1 MLDIEKLCLRAG
13 SFEVNQISFSVPAGG
28 CHALV
33 GATGSGKTLVLET
46 IAGLR
51 KAQSGRI
58 NWLGQNITALPPEK
72 RKLAYVP
79 QDLALF
85 PHMTVRE
92 NIEYGL
98 RMQKNNSSGKSAEID
113 KLSHALG
120 INHLLDRFIHN
131 LSGGERQRT
140 ALARALAPGNKLLLL
155 DEPFSALHE
164 AMRKEL
170 WLLLKTLQ
178 QQYGITVLI
187 VTHDMEEAF
196 FLADSVTFIARGSVV
211 QSGDKHNIY
220 HYPQNVET
228 AKFFGVQNLFPA
240 EVIELSADKAK
251 LACPCLGA
259 TLQAIN
265 PGLDRLLTKSAVTV
279 GIRAEN
285 IIVTAGSSSID
296 ENSLFS
302 GINQFFC
309 TLRYIYQKRNGQ
321 ILLLQPA
328 NGTDFLLE
336 AEVGVGRLGET
347 TNLFVGQKILV
358 SLPAEQLF
366 LFADLK

>member
-1 MLDIEKLCLRAG
+1 MLDIDKLCIRAG
-13 SFEVNQISFSVPAGG
+13 SFEAKQISFSVSKGG

-33 GATGSGKTLVLET
+33 GATGSGKTLILET

-51 KAQSGRI
+51 KTQSGNI
-58 NWLGQNITALPPEK
+58 YWLGQDITFLPPEQ

-98 RMQKNNSSGKSAEID
+98 RMQKNNFSNKNAIID
-113 KLSHALG
+113 KLAYALG
-120 INHLLDRFIHN
+120 ISHLLDRSIQN

-140 ALARALAPGNKLLLL
+140 ALARALAPGSKLLLL

-178 QQYGITVLI
+178 QQYAITILI

-196 FLADSVTFIARGSVV
+196 FLADTVTFIARGSVV
-211 QSGDKHNIY
+211 QSGDKQQVY
-220 HYPQNVET
+220 LCPKNVET

-240 EVIELSADKAK
+240 EVIKMAADKAE
-251 LACPCLGA
+251 LSCPCLSIK
-259 TLQAIN
+259 LQVDYYDLN
-265 PGLDRLLTKSAVTV
+265 DLHEGNSVTV
-279 GIRAEN
+279 GIRSEDMLVKSESLDTSSDQPDAN
-285 IIVTAGSSSID
+285 QIV
-296 ENSLFS
+296 
-302 GINQFFC
+302 C
-309 TLRYIYQKRNGQ
+309 TVKHIYPKRIGQ
-321 ILLLQPA
+321 ILLLQPDYA
-328 NGTDFLLE
+328 TTDFLFE
-336 AEVGVGRLGET
+336 ADILTEQPASISEV
-347 TNLFVGQKILV
+347 FVGQKLRV
-358 SLPAEQLF
+358 TLPKEHLF
-366 LFADLK
+366 LLID

>member
-1 MLDIEKLCLRAG
+1 MLNIKNLCLRAG
-13 SFEVNQISFSVPAGG
+13 SFETQQISFSVPVGG

-46 IAGLR
+46 ISGLR
-51 KAQSGRI
+51 RVQSGGI
-58 NWLGQNITALPPEK
+58 YWLGRDITALPPEQ

-85 PHMTVRE
+85 PHMTVQG

-98 RMQKNNSSGKSAEID
+98 RMQKNNSSDKYAEID
-113 KLSHALG
+113 KLTHALG
-120 INHLLDRFIHN
+120 ISHLLNRSTKN

-178 QQYGITVLI
+178 QQYGITILI

-196 FLADSVTFIARGSVV
+196 FLADSVTFIARGSVI
-211 QSGDKHNIY
+211 QSGDKHHVY
-220 HYPQNVET
+220 RCPKNVEA

-240 EVIELSADKAK
+240 EVVDATADKTK
-251 LACPCLGA
+251 LSCPSLGTA
-259 TLQAIN
+259 LHAGSNGSEQ
-265 PGLDRLLTKSAVTV
+265 LLKKSAVTV

-285 IIVTAGSSSID
+285 IIVKAKSAID
-296 ENSLFS
+296 KNDDLV
-302 GINQFFC
+302 GANQVLC
-309 TLRYIYQKRNGQ
+309 TVKYVYPKRNGQ

-328 NGTDFLLE
+328 NGIEKEILLE
-336 AEVGVGRLGET
+336 ADIAIDRFSQVFEVS
-347 TNLFVGQKILV
+347 VGQEILTL
-358 SLPAEQLF
+358 LPVEKLF
-366 LFADLK
+366 LFVD

>member
-1 MLDIEKLCLRAG
+1 MLDIQTLCLRAG
-13 SFEVNQISFSVPAGG
+13 SFEAKQISFSVPVGG

-58 NWLGQNITALPPEK
+58 YWFGQDITTLPPEQ

-98 RMQKNNSSGKSAEID
+98 RMQKNLSSGKHAEID
-113 KLSHALG
+113 KLAHSLG
-120 INHLLDRFIHN
+120 ISHLLDRSTKN

-140 ALARALAPGNKLLLL
+140 ALSRALAPGNKLLLL

-164 AMRKEL
+164 AMRREL

-178 QQYGITVLI
+178 QQYGITILI

-196 FLADSVTFIARGSVV
+196 FLADSVTFISRGSVV
-211 QSGDKHNIY
+211 QSGNKHHVYQCPKNT
-220 HYPQNVET
+220 EA
-228 AKFFGVQNLFPA
+228 AKFFGVQNLFSA
-240 EVIELSADKAK
+240 EVVDLMADKVK
-251 LACPCLGA
+251 LFCPSLGT
-259 TLQAIN
+259 TLHVTNTSSEQ
-265 PGLDRLLTKSAVTV
+265 LQKKSAVTV

-285 IIVTAGSSSID
+285 IVLKAESSVD
-296 ENSLFS
+296 ESDHLV
-302 GINQFFC
+302 GANQFFC
-309 TLRYIYQKRNGQ
+309 TVKHIYQKRKGK
-321 ILLLQPA
+321 ILLLQPSK
-328 NGTDFLLE
+328 GTKMEILLE
-336 AEVGVGRLGET
+336 ADIAGDSFGKIPAF
-347 TNLFVGQKILV
+347 FVGQELLI

-366 LFADLK
+366 LFVD

>member
-1 MLDIEKLCLRAG
+1 MLDIKNLCLRAET
-13 SFEVNQISFSVPAGG
+13 FQVDQISFCVPSGG

-33 GATGSGKTLVLET
+33 GSTGSGKTLVLET

-51 KAQSGRI
+51 KAQSGSI
-58 NWLGQNITALPPEK
+58 CWLDRDITTLPPEQK
-72 RKLAYVP
+72 KLAYVP

-98 RMQKNNSSGKSAEID
+98 RMQKKLSSGTHAEID
-113 KLSHALG
+113 QLAQSLG
-120 INHLLDRFIHN
+120 ITSLLDRSIKN

-178 QQYGITVLI
+178 QQYGITILI

-211 QSGDKHNIY
+211 QSGDKLQVY
-220 HYPQNVET
+220 RYPHNVEA
-228 AKFFGVQNLFPA
+228 AKFFGVQNLFSA
-240 EVIELSADKAK
+240 KVANISADKVK
-251 LACPCLGA
+251 LFCPCLGNVLHA
-259 TLQAIN
+259 TNNGIDQLQKEATVN
-265 PGLDRLLTKSAVTV
+265 V
-279 GIRAEN
+279 GIRSEH
-285 IIVTAGSSSID
+285 IILELEPTKDVRDGY
-296 ENSLFS
+296 L
-302 GINQFFC
+302 GVNQLIC
-309 TLRYIYQKRNGQ
+309 TIKNIYQNRNGQ
-321 ILLLQPA
+321 IILLQPVS
-328 NGTDFLLE
+328 GTVPEFILE
-336 AEVGVGRLGET
+336 ADISIDQFGHAIELV
-347 TNLFVGQKILV
+347 VGQEVSIL
-358 SLPAEQLF
+358 LPEEQLF
-366 LFADLK
+366 LFVD

>member
-1 MLDIEKLCLRAG
+1 MLDIDKLYLRAG
-13 SFEVNQISFSVPAGG
+13 SFETKPISFSVPTSG

-46 IAGLR
+46 VAGLR
-51 KAQSGRI
+51 KAQAGNI
-58 NWLGQNITALPPEK
+58 YWLGKEITALPPEQ

-85 PHMTVRE
+85 PHMTVRQ

-98 RMQKNNSSGKSAEID
+98 RMQKKDSPDNYAEID
-113 KLSHALG
+113 KLTHALG
-120 INHLLDRFIHN
+120 ISHLLDRSIKN

-178 QQYGITVLI
+178 QQYGITILI

-196 FLADSVTFIARGSVV
+196 FLADSVTFISRGSVV
-211 QSGDKHNIY
+211 QSGNKHHVYQCPKNT
-220 HYPQNVET
+220 EA
-228 AKFFGVQNLFPA
+228 AKFFGVQNLFSA
-240 EVIELSADKAK
+240 EVVDIMADKVK
-251 LACPCLGA
+251 LFCPSLGT
-259 TLQAIN
+259 TLHVIN
-265 PGLDRLLTKSAVTV
+265 TSSEQLQKKSAVTI

-285 IIVTAGSSSID
+285 IVLNAESSAKESDHLVGS
-296 ENSLFS
+296 
-302 GINQFFC
+302 NQFFC
-309 TLRYIYQKRNGQ
+309 KVKYIYQKINGQ
-321 ILLLQPA
+321 ILLLQPS
-328 NGTDFLLE
+328 NGTEQEFLLKSDI
-336 AEVGVGRLGET
+336 AADRFCKIPNVS
-347 TNLFVGQKILV
+347 VGQELLL
-358 SLPAEQLF
+358 SLPIEKLF
-366 LFADLK
+366 LFVD

>member
-1 MLDIEKLCLRAG
+1 MLNIDNLCIRAG
-13 SFEVNQISFSVPAGG
+13 SFEVKQIRFSVPEGG

-51 KAQSGRI
+51 KTQSGNI
-58 NWLGQNITALPPEK
+58 YWLGRDITFLPPEQ

-98 RMQKNNSSGKSAEID
+98 RMQKNNFSNKNAIID
-113 KLSHALG
+113 KLAHALG
-120 INHLLDRFIHN
+120 ISHLLDRSIQN

-140 ALARALAPGNKLLLL
+140 ALARALAPGSKLLLL

-178 QQYGITVLI
+178 QEYGITILI

-196 FLADSVTFIARGSVV
+196 FLADTVTFIARGSVI
-211 QSGDKHNIY
+211 QSGDKQQVY
-220 HYPQNVET
+220 LCPKNVET

-240 EVIELSADKAK
+240 EVIKLAENKAELS
-251 LACPCLGA
+251 CPCLSMK
-259 TLQAIN
+259 LQVDYY
-265 PGLDRLLTKSAVTV
+265 GLGLHEGNSVTV
-279 GIRAEN
+279 GIRSEDMVVKAESGMDASSDQPDAN
-285 IIVTAGSSSID
+285 QIVCAVKH
-296 ENSLFS
+296 
-302 GINQFFC
+302 
-309 TLRYIYQKRNGQ
+309 IYPKRTGQ
-321 ILLLQPA
+321 VLLLQPDNA
-328 NGTDFLLE
+328 TTDFLFE
-336 AEVGVGRLGET
+336 ADISTEQPASISEV
-347 TNLFVGQKILV
+347 FVGQKLRV
-358 SLPAEQLF
+358 TLPKEHLF
-366 LFADLK
+366 LLSD

>member
-1 MLDIEKLCLRAG
+1 MLEIKELGLQAG
-13 SFEVNQISFSVPAGG
+13 SFQVNKISFAVPAGG

-33 GATGSGKTLVLET
+33 GTTGSGKTLVLET
-46 IAGLR
+46 VAGLR
-51 KAQSGRI
+51 KAQAGSI
-58 NWLGQNITALPPEK
+58 YWLNRDITVLPPEQ
-72 RKLAYVP
+72 RELAYVP

-98 RMQKNNSSGKSAEID
+98 RMRKHHSPEKHSEVD
-113 KLSHALG
+113 KLIHYLG
-120 INHLLDRFIHN
+120 ISHLLDRSIHN

-140 ALARALAPGNKLLLL
+140 ALARALVPGNKLLLL

-196 FLADSVTFIARGSVV
+196 ILADSVTFIARGTMV
-211 QSGDKHNIY
+211 QSGDKQQVY
-220 HYPQNVET
+220 RCPVNVEA

-240 EVIELSADKAK
+240 EVVDLTPDS
-251 LACPCLGA
+251 LNLFCPSLGIV
-259 TLQAIN
+259 LQA
-265 PGLDRLLTKSAVTV
+265 DSRYWTQLLPKPAVTV

-285 IIVTAGSSSID
+285 IIVKADATMDRAGSVPA
-296 ENSLFS
+296 L
-302 GINQFFC
+302 NQAVC
-309 TLRYIYQKRNGQ
+309 TIKHIHQRRNGL

-328 NGTDFLLE
+328 NGAGECILE
-336 AEVGVGRLGET
+336 ADIATDSLDQVSE
-347 TNLFVGQKILV
+347 FSVGQKVVI
-358 SLPAEQLF
+358 SLPAEQFL
-366 LFADLK
+366 LFAG